1 MSNKLFIIKLI
12 CLNFILFSYSGYG
25 QNKSIEGIVS
35 DNSGNPLPGVTVIVK
50 DTSNGTTTDFDGKFN
65 LTATTG
71 DSIVLSYVGFKTKEI
86 EVGNSNFYN
95 VTLEEENTALDEIV
109 VVGYGTQK
117 KSDIISSV
125 TTVKSEAIN
134 RVPSTDIGDMLKG
147 QAAGVFITTS
157 DAGPGSSSN
166 ILIRGRSSINGGN
179 NPIVIVDGVP
189 VGNINEVN
197 ANDIAS
203 MEILKDA
210 AAQAIYGARA
220 SNGVIL
226 ITTKRAAEGKS
237 NVSYNC
243 ILWNAIHKQKF

>member
-1 MSNKLFIIKLI
+1 M
-12 CLNFILFSYSGYG
+12 
-25 QNKSIEGIVS
+25 
-35 DNSGNPLPGVTVIVK
+35 
-50 DTSNGTTTDFDGKFN
+50 
-65 LTATTG
+65 
-71 DSIVLSYVGFKTKEI
+71 GFKTKEVEI
-86 EVGNSNFYN
+86 GDSNTYN
-95 VTLEEENTALDEIV
+95 IFLDEENMSLDEIV

-125 TTVKSEAIN
+125 TSVKSETIN

-203 MEILKDA
+203 IEILKDA

-237 NVSYNC
+237 SVSYNGFYGMQY
-243 ILWNAIHKQKF
+243 INRNFDVYSPEEYAMLKREAYRTTNGGAYMPDEDIFYPYRIGIFTEWKFYRLVR